1 MGMGTD
7 QLGETQGK
15 GLELTEML
23 SVANIEI
30 KSHLL
35 VVCWTTLL
43 ETHRKGW
50 GRIQLIDI
58 ARRKRNLLMKNT
70 TSPMEDKALLVLMH

>member
-1 MGMGTD
+1 MGTD
-7 QLGETQGK
+7 QLRETQGK

-30 KSHLL
+30 ESHLL
-35 VVCWTTLL
+35 VCWTTLL
-43 ETHRKGW
+43 ETHRKDW

-58 ARRKRNLLMKNT
+58 ARKKRNLLMKNT